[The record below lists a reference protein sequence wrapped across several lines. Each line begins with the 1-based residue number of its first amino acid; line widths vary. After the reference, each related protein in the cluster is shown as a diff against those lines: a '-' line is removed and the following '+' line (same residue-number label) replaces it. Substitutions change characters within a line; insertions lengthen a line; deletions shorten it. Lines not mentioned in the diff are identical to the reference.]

1 LTQTELLSLEGDPGH
16 FTARLKRQ
24 PRYVD
29 LDKCTSCGE
38 CVKVCPI
45 QVGDEY
51 NEGLNARKAIFKR
64 YPQAIPGAFAITKRG
79 TAPCRATCP
88 AHVSV
93 QGFIALINDGKP
105 EEALKLFKQEHPLP
119 GVCGRVCHHPCEA
132 ACTRSELEGAL
143 SIQHL
148 HRYLADLD
156 MAADEPYVPEKKADR
171 TEQVAIIGSGPAGLS
186 CAYFLAIEG
195 YRVTVFEKYP
205 VLGGMLRVGIPSY
218 RLPREVID
226 AEIDV
231 IRRLGVEFRTGV
243 EIGTDVTI
251 GRLRQQGYNAFFLG
265 IGSHECK
272 ALGID
277 GEELSGVYP
286 GVDFLRDVNLGKTVS
301 LGDRVAVIGGGNV
314 AMDAVRTALR
324 TGSNHPFVIYRR
336 SEAEMPASEEEIAE
350 CRAEGIEIRT
360 LIQPVRV
367 VSEDGKVSGIECIEM
382 VLGEPDQ
389 SGRRR
394 PEPVEGSQFVIEIDA
409 LVPAIGQESDWAC
422 LTDECA
428 CTLSDWGTMA
438 VDPVTFQSQDPDIFA
453 GGDAVSGPATVVE
466 AVAAGKEA
474 AVSIDRFIRK
484 EALADG
490 RGRQWEAVQDVPVE
504 TVARAERAQM
514 PVRPAMDRKADFK
527 EVQLGFSADT
537 AAVEAKRCLACGV
550 CSECYRCV
558 SACLAQA
565 VAHDQRAEERK
576 VDIGS
581 VVLCPGCEPYDPSP
595 LSSFYLYGKNPNVVT
610 SLEFERILSASGPTM
625 GHMKRPGDGAEP
637 EKIAWIQCVGSRDV
651 NRTGNGYC
659 SSVCCMYA
667 IKDSMIAKEH
677 AAGKLDCA
685 IFNMDVR
692 TFGKEYEKYYRRAKD
707 KAGVRF
713 IRARIHTIDEVGD
726 KRDLRIRYADGDGAI
741 VEETFDL
748 VVLSVGLRIPESVR
762 QTAAR
767 IGVKTGGYG
776 FAESPEL
783 SPVETSRPGVYACG
797 VFQAPKDIPSS
808 VTEASAAACLAGSR
822 LAEARNTRTKL
833 LTLPEEIDVAGAKP
847 RLGVF
852 VCNCGINIA
861 GTVDVPAVVDYAR
874 SLPGVVWAGENL
886 FTCSEDSQQQM
897 RKTIAEEGIN
907 RVVVAACTPKTH
919 EPIFMD
925 TLQACGLN
933 KYLFEMANIR
943 NQDSWVH
950 ANSPALATEKAK
962 DLVRMA
968 AARAAALSPLQE
980 KQIPVDKRALVI
992 GGGTA
997 GMTAALG
1004 LADQGFE
1011 VFLAEKE
1018 RQLGGMARRLTR
1030 TIGGTDIGA
1039 FLSDLIDRVS
1049 THEKIQVLV
1058 ESLIV
1063 GFSGFKGNFTTE
1075 LLVGPGMYER
1085 KISHGAVVLATGA
1098 VEYRPAEYGYG
1109 ESDRVVTQVELSA
1122 QLEKMG
1128 ADGLNRVVMIQC
1140 VGSRNEKNPNC
1151 SRVCCQA
1158 AVKNAL
1164 HIKAIR
1170 PECDVFVLYRD
1181 MRTDGLMEDYYREA
1195 RQKGVLFFRYEPER
1209 PPETQARADGVTTR
1223 FVDPVLGRTL
1233 EVEAD
1238 LLVLSAG
1245 MVAEDTEE
1253 LASIVKLAR
1262 TEEGHFMEAHV
1273 KLRPVDM
1280 ATEGIFV
1287 CGTAHS
1293 PKLLHEAVAQAQAAA
1308 ARAVTFLSQDHL
1320 TLSAVTAR
1328 VDAERC
1334 AACLICVRS
1343 CPFSVPRINDEGF
1356 SEIDEALCH
1365 GCGVCAAECPA
1376 KAIELNWYEDDQILC
1391 KVDAL
1396 LEGIR

>member
-1 LTQTELLSLEGDPGH
+1 M
-16 FTARLKRQ
+16 
-24 PRYVD
+24 
-29 LDKCTSCGE
+29 
-38 CVKVCPI
+38 
-45 QVGDEY
+45 
-51 NEGLNARKAIFKR
+51 
-64 YPQAIPGAFAITKRG
+64 TKRG